1 MAVKSASKVPPK
13 NNTSTSGTTAI
24 PTVSHPKSPAHQATR
39 WASSG
44 RFVRAKSCAR
54 KDKIIPAIA
63 SGIVKPIFYE
73 YVKEKN
79 LQQVAHGIYVSEDTW
94 IDAMFLLHLRCGQAV
109 FSHESALF
117 FHDLTDREP
126 SPYAITVR
134 RGYSTTRLKAEGLS
148 VYTIK
153 PELYEVGLTT
163 GQTPFGHT
171 VPVYD
176 MERTICDLLR
186 SRSSM
191 EIQTFQ
197 GALKMYARRKDKDLR
212 TLMRYAGMFRVEKI
226 LRQYLEVLL

>member
-1 MAVKSASKVPPK
+1 MNVTKSERFEQLDRLL
-13 NNTSTSGTTAI
+13 TEHDGMLQTAQ
-24 PTVSHPKSPAHQATR
+24 V
-39 WASSG
+39 
-44 RFVRAKSCAR
+44 
-54 KDKIIPAIA
+54 IA

-117 FHDLTDREP
+117 FHDLP
-126 SPYAITVR
+126 
-134 RGYSTTRLKAEGLS
+134 
-148 VYTIK
+148 
-153 PELYEVGLTT
+153 LYEVGVTT

-171 VPVYD
+171 VPIYD

-186 SRSSM
+186 SRNNM
-191 EIQTFQ
+191 ETQTFQ

>member
-1 MAVKSASKVPPK
+1 MIVTRSERFEQLDRLL
-13 NNTSTSGTTAI
+13 TEHDGMLQTAQ
-24 PTVSHPKSPAHQATR
+24 V
-39 WASSG
+39 
-44 RFVRAKSCAR
+44 
-54 KDKIIPAIA
+54 IA

-79 LQQVAHGIYVSEDTW
+79 LQQVDHGIYVSEDAW
-94 IDAMFLLHLRCGQAV
+94 VDAMFLLHLRCNQAV

-126 SPYAITVR
+126 SKYSVTVR
-134 RGYSTTRLKAEGLS
+134 RGYSPTRLKAEGLS
-148 VYTIK
+148 VYTMK
-153 PELYEVGLTT
+153 PELFDVGLSS

-186 SRSSM
+186 SRSRI

-197 GALKMYARRKDKDLR
+197 GALKAYARRKDKNLR
-212 TLMRYAGMFRVEKI
+212 ALMQYAGMFKVEKI

>member
-1 MAVKSASKVPPK
+1 MIHGGSII
-13 NNTSTSGTTAI
+13 TLFT
-24 PTVSHPKSPAHQATR
+24 
-39 WASSG
+39 
-44 RFVRAKSCAR
+44 FVLYSCIIVAR
-54 KDKIIPAIA
+54 KEVMDVTKSERFEQLDRLLTEHDGMLQTAQVIA

-79 LQQVAHGIYVSEDTW
+79 LQQVAHGIYVSEDAW
-94 IDAMFLLHLRCGQAV
+94 VDAMFLLHLRCNQAV

-126 SPYAITVR
+126 SKYSVTVR
-134 RGYSTTRLKAEGLS
+134 RGYSPTRLKAEGLS
-148 VYTIK
+148 VYTMK
-153 PELYEVGLTT
+153 PELFDVGLSS

-186 SRSSM
+186 SRSRI

-197 GALKMYARRKDKDLR
+197 GALKAYARRKDKNLR
-212 TLMRYAGMFRVEKI
+212 ALMQYAGMFKVEKI

>member
-1 MAVKSASKVPPK
+1 MIVTRSERFEQLDRLL
-13 NNTSTSGTTAI
+13 TEHDGMLQTAQ
-24 PTVSHPKSPAHQATR
+24 V
-39 WASSG
+39 
-44 RFVRAKSCAR
+44 
-54 KDKIIPAIA
+54 IA

-79 LQQVAHGIYVSEDTW
+79 LQQVAHGIYVSEDAW
-94 IDAMFLLHLRCGQAV
+94 VDAMFLLHLRCNQAV

-126 SPYAITVR
+126 SKYSVTVR
-134 RGYSTTRLKAEGLS
+134 RGYRPTRLKAEGLS
-148 VYTIK
+148 VYTMK
-153 PELYEVGLTT
+153 PELFDVGLSS

-186 SRSSM
+186 SRSRI

-197 GALKMYARRKDKDLR
+197 GALKAYARRKDKNLR
-212 TLMRYAGMFRVEKI
+212 ALMQYAGMFKVEKI

>member
-1 MAVKSASKVPPK
+1 MTKMERFAQLDELLAEQDGMLQ
-13 NNTSTSGTTAI
+13 TSQ
-24 PTVSHPKSPAHQATR
+24 V
-39 WASSG
+39 
-44 RFVRAKSCAR
+44 VAR
-54 KDKIIPAIA
+54 
-63 SGIVKPIFYE
+63 GIVKPIFYE

-126 SPYAITVR
+126 SQYSVTVR
-134 RGYSTTRLKAEGLS
+134 RGYSPTRLKAEGLS

-153 PELYEVGLTT
+153 PELFDVELSS

-186 SRSSM
+186 SRSR
-191 EIQTFQ
+191 IWK
-197 GALKMYARRKDKDLR
+197 G
-212 TLMRYAGMFRVEKI
+212 I
-226 LRQYLEVLL
+226 

>member
-1 MAVKSASKVPPK
+1 MIVTRSERFEQLDRLL
-13 NNTSTSGTTAI
+13 TEHDGMLQTAQ
-24 PTVSHPKSPAHQATR
+24 V
-39 WASSG
+39 
-44 RFVRAKSCAR
+44 
-54 KDKIIPAIA
+54 IA

-79 LQQVAHGIYVSEDTW
+79 LQQVAHGIYVSEDAW
-94 IDAMFLLHLRCGQAV
+94 VDAMFLLHLRCNQAV

-126 SPYAITVR
+126 SKYSVTVR
-134 RGYSTTRLKAEGLS
+134 RGYSPTRLKAEGLS
-148 VYTIK
+148 VYTMK
-153 PELYEVGLTT
+153 PELFDVGLSG

-186 SRSSM
+186 SRSRI

-197 GALKMYARRKDKDLR
+197 GALKAYARRKDKNLR
-212 TLMRYAGMFRVEKI
+212 ALMQYAGMFKVEKI

>member
-1 MAVKSASKVPPK
+1 MVARREVIIVTRSERFEQLDRLL
-13 NNTSTSGTTAI
+13 TEHDGMLQTAQ
-24 PTVSHPKSPAHQATR
+24 V
-39 WASSG
+39 
-44 RFVRAKSCAR
+44 
-54 KDKIIPAIA
+54 IA

-79 LQQVAHGIYVSEDTW
+79 LQQVAHGIYVSEDAW
-94 IDAMFLLHLRCGQAV
+94 VDAMFLLHLRCNQAV

-126 SPYAITVR
+126 SKYSVTVR
-134 RGYSTTRLKAEGLS
+134 RGYSPTRLKAEGLS
-148 VYTIK
+148 VYTMK
-153 PELYEVGLTT
+153 PELFDVGLSS

-186 SRSSM
+186 SRSRI

-197 GALKMYARRKDKDLR
+197 GALKAYARRKDKNLR
-212 TLMRYAGMFRVEKI
+212 ALMQYAGMFKVEKI

>member
-1 MAVKSASKVPPK
+1 MIVTRSERFEQLDRLL
-13 NNTSTSGTTAI
+13 TEHDGMLQTAQ
-24 PTVSHPKSPAHQATR
+24 V
-39 WASSG
+39 
-44 RFVRAKSCAR
+44 
-54 KDKIIPAIA
+54 IA

-73 YVKEKN
+73 YVKKKN
-79 LQQVAHGIYVSEDTW
+79 LQQVAHGIYVSEDAW
-94 IDAMFLLHLRCGQAV
+94 VDAMFLLHLRCNQAV

-126 SPYAITVR
+126 SKYSVTVR
-134 RGYSTTRLKAEGLS
+134 RGYSPTRLKAEGLS
-148 VYTIK
+148 VYTMK
-153 PELYEVGLTT
+153 PELFDVGLSS

-186 SRSSM
+186 SRSRI

-197 GALKMYARRKDKDLR
+197 GALKAYARRKDKNLR
-212 TLMRYAGMFRVEKI
+212 ALMQYAGMFKVEKI

>member
-1 MAVKSASKVPPK
+1 MIHGGSII
-13 NNTSTSGTTAI
+13 TLFT
-24 PTVSHPKSPAHQATR
+24 
-39 WASSG
+39 
-44 RFVRAKSCAR
+44 FVLYSCIIVAR
-54 KDKIIPAIA
+54 KEVMIVTRSERFEQLDRLLTEHDGMLQTAQVIA

-79 LQQVAHGIYVSEDTW
+79 LQQVAHGIYVSEDAW
-94 IDAMFLLHLRCGQAV
+94 VDAMFLLHLRCNQAV

-126 SPYAITVR
+126 SKYSVTVR
-134 RGYSTTRLKAEGLS
+134 RGYGPTRLKAEGLS
-148 VYTIK
+148 VYTMK
-153 PELYEVGLTT
+153 PELFDVGLSS

-186 SRSSM
+186 SRSRI

-197 GALKMYARRKDKDLR
+197 GALKAYARRKDKNLR
-212 TLMRYAGMFRVEKI
+212 ALMQYAGMFKVEKI

>member
-1 MAVKSASKVPPK
+1 MTKLERFAQLDGLLAEQDGMLQTSQAV
-13 NNTSTSGTTAI
+13 
-24 PTVSHPKSPAHQATR
+24 
-39 WASSG
+39 
-44 RFVRAKSCAR
+44 AR
-54 KDKIIPAIA
+54 
-63 SGIVKPIFYE
+63 GIVKPIFYE
-73 YVKEKN
+73 YIKERK
-79 LQQVAHGIYVSEDTW
+79 LEQVAHGIYVSEDTW

-153 PELYEVGLTT
+153 PELFDVGVSS

-186 SRSSM
+186 SRSRI

-197 GALKMYARRKDKDLR
+197 GALKAYARRKDKNLR
-212 TLMRYAGMFRVEKI
+212 ALMQYAGMIKVEKI

>member
-1 MAVKSASKVPPK
+1 MIHGGSI
-13 NNTSTSGTTAI
+13 STLFT
-24 PTVSHPKSPAHQATR
+24 
-39 WASSG
+39 
-44 RFVRAKSCAR
+44 FVLYSCIIVAR
-54 KDKIIPAIA
+54 KEVMIVTRSERFEQLDRLLTEHDGMLQTAQVIA

-79 LQQVAHGIYVSEDTW
+79 LQQVAHGIYVSEDAW
-94 IDAMFLLHLRCGQAV
+94 VDAMFLLHLRCNQAV

-126 SPYAITVR
+126 SKYSVTVR
-134 RGYSTTRLKAEGLS
+134 RGYSPTRLKAEGLS
-148 VYTIK
+148 VYTMK
-153 PELYEVGLTT
+153 PELFDVGLSS

-176 MERTICDLLR
+176 MERTICDLIR
-186 SRSSM
+186 SRSRI

-197 GALKMYARRKDKDLR
+197 GALKSYARRKDKNLR
-212 TLMRYAGMFRVEKI
+212 ALMQYAGMFKVETI

>member
-1 MAVKSASKVPPK
+1 MTKLERFAQLDGLLAEQDGMLQTSQAV
-13 NNTSTSGTTAI
+13 
-24 PTVSHPKSPAHQATR
+24 
-39 WASSG
+39 
-44 RFVRAKSCAR
+44 AR
-54 KDKIIPAIA
+54 
-63 SGIVKPIFYE
+63 GIVKPIFYE
-73 YVKEKN
+73 YIKERK
-79 LQQVAHGIYVSEDTW
+79 LEQVAHGIYVSEDTW

-153 PELYEVGLTT
+153 PELFDVGVSS

-186 SRSSM
+186 SRSRI

-197 GALKMYARRKDKDLR
+197 GALKAYARRKDKNLR
-212 TLMRYAGMFRVEKI
+212 ALMQYAGMFRVEKI

>member
-1 MAVKSASKVPPK
+1 MTRSERFKQLDRLLTEHDGMLQ
-13 NNTSTSGTTAI
+13 TSQ
-24 PTVSHPKSPAHQATR
+24 V
-39 WASSG
+39 
-44 RFVRAKSCAR
+44 
-54 KDKIIPAIA
+54 IA
-63 SGIVKPIFYE
+63 GGIVKPIFYE

-79 LQQVAHGIYVSEDTW
+79 LQQVAHGIYVSEDAW
-94 IDAMFLLHLRCGQAV
+94 VDAMFLLHLRCNQAV

-126 SPYAITVR
+126 SQYSVTVW
-134 RGYSTTRLKAEGLS
+134 RGYSPTRLKAEGLS

-153 PELYEVGLTT
+153 PELFDVELSS

-186 SRSSM
+186 SRSRI

-197 GALKMYARRKDKDLR
+197 GALKAYARRKDKNLR
-212 TLMRYAGMFRVEKI
+212 ALMQYAGMFKVEKI

>member
-1 MAVKSASKVPPK
+1 MYDSSTKGSDGMTKLERFAQLDGLLAEQDGMLQTSQAV
-13 NNTSTSGTTAI
+13 
-24 PTVSHPKSPAHQATR
+24 
-39 WASSG
+39 
-44 RFVRAKSCAR
+44 AR
-54 KDKIIPAIA
+54 
-63 SGIVKPIFYE
+63 GIVKPIFYE
-73 YVKEKN
+73 YIKERK
-79 LQQVAHGIYVSEDTW
+79 LEQVAHGIYVSEDTW

-153 PELYEVGLTT
+153 PELFDVGVSS

-186 SRSSM
+186 SRSRI

-197 GALKMYARRKDKDLR
+197 GALKAYARRKDKNLR
-212 TLMRYAGMFRVEKI
+212 ALMQYAGMFKVEKI

>member
-1 MAVKSASKVPPK
+1 MIVTRSERFEQLDRLL
-13 NNTSTSGTTAI
+13 TEHDGMLQTAQ
-24 PTVSHPKSPAHQATR
+24 V
-39 WASSG
+39 
-44 RFVRAKSCAR
+44 
-54 KDKIIPAIA
+54 IA

-79 LQQVAHGIYVSEDTW
+79 LQQVAHGIYVSEDAW
-94 IDAMFLLHLRCGQAV
+94 VDAMFLLHLRCNQAV

-126 SPYAITVR
+126 SKYSVTVR
-134 RGYSTTRLKAEGLS
+134 RGYSPTRLKAEGLS
-148 VYTIK
+148 VYTMK
-153 PELYEVGLTT
+153 PELFDVGLSS

-186 SRSSM
+186 SRSRI
-191 EIQTFQ
+191 EIQIFQ
-197 GALKMYARRKDKDLR
+197 GALKAYARRKDKNLR
-212 TLMRYAGMFRVEKI
+212 ALMQYAGMFKVEKI

>member
-1 MAVKSASKVPPK
+1 MIVTRSERFEQLDRLL
-13 NNTSTSGTTAI
+13 TEHDGMLQTAQ
-24 PTVSHPKSPAHQATR
+24 V
-39 WASSG
+39 
-44 RFVRAKSCAR
+44 
-54 KDKIIPAIA
+54 IA

-79 LQQVAHGIYVSEDTW
+79 LQQVAHGIYVSEDAW
-94 IDAMFLLHLRCGQAV
+94 VDAMFLLHLRCNQAV

-126 SPYAITVR
+126 SKYSVTVR
-134 RGYSTTRLKAEGLS
+134 RGYSPTSLKAEGLS
-148 VYTIK
+148 VYTMK
-153 PELYEVGLTT
+153 PELFDVGLSS

-186 SRSSM
+186 SRSRI

-197 GALKMYARRKDKDLR
+197 GALKAYARRKDKNLR
-212 TLMRYAGMFRVEKI
+212 ALMQYAGMFKVEKI

>member
-1 MAVKSASKVPPK
+1 MNVTKSERFEQLDRLL
-13 NNTSTSGTTAI
+13 TEHDGMLQTAQ
-24 PTVSHPKSPAHQATR
+24 V
-39 WASSG
+39 
-44 RFVRAKSCAR
+44 
-54 KDKIIPAIA
+54 IA

-79 LQQVAHGIYVSEDTW
+79 LQQVAHGIYVSEDAW
-94 IDAMFLLHLRCGQAV
+94 VDAMFLLHLRCNQAV

-126 SPYAITVR
+126 SKYSVTVR
-134 RGYSTTRLKAEGLS
+134 RGYSPTRLKAEGLS
-148 VYTIK
+148 VYTMK
-153 PELYEVGLTT
+153 PELFDVGLSS

-186 SRSSM
+186 SRSRI

-197 GALKMYARRKDKDLR
+197 GALKAYARRKDKNLR
-212 TLMRYAGMFRVEKI
+212 ALMQYAGMFKVEKI

>member
-1 MAVKSASKVPPK
+1 MMIVTRSERFEQLDRLL
-13 NNTSTSGTTAI
+13 TEHDGMLQTAQ
-24 PTVSHPKSPAHQATR
+24 V
-39 WASSG
+39 
-44 RFVRAKSCAR
+44 
-54 KDKIIPAIA
+54 IA

-79 LQQVAHGIYVSEDTW
+79 LQQVAHGIYVSEDAW
-94 IDAMFLLHLRCGQAV
+94 VDAMFLLHLRCNQAV

-126 SPYAITVR
+126 SKYSVTVR
-134 RGYSTTRLKAEGLS
+134 RGYSPTRLKAEGLS
-148 VYTIK
+148 VYTMK
-153 PELYEVGLTT
+153 PELFDVGLSS

-186 SRSSM
+186 SRSRI

-197 GALKMYARRKDKDLR
+197 GALKAYARRKDKNLR
-212 TLMRYAGMFRVEKI
+212 ALMQYAGMFKVEKI

>member
-1 MAVKSASKVPPK
+1 MIHGGSII
-13 NNTSTSGTTAI
+13 TLFT
-24 PTVSHPKSPAHQATR
+24 
-39 WASSG
+39 
-44 RFVRAKSCAR
+44 FVLYSCIIVAR
-54 KDKIIPAIA
+54 KEVMIVTRSERFEQLDRLLTEHDGMLQTAQVIA

-79 LQQVAHGIYVSEDTW
+79 LQQVAHGIYVSEDAW
-94 IDAMFLLHLRCGQAV
+94 VDAMFLLHLRCNQAV

-126 SPYAITVR
+126 SKYSVTVR
-134 RGYSTTRLKAEGLS
+134 RGYSPTRLKAEGLS
-148 VYTIK
+148 VYTMK
-153 PELYEVGLTT
+153 PELFDVGLSS

-186 SRSSM
+186 SRSRI

-197 GALKMYARRKDKDLR
+197 GALKAYARRKDKNLR
-212 TLMRYAGMFRVEKI
+212 ALMQYAGMFKVEKI

>member
-1 MAVKSASKVPPK
+1 MIHGGSII
-13 NNTSTSGTTAI
+13 TLFT
-24 PTVSHPKSPAHQATR
+24 
-39 WASSG
+39 
-44 RFVRAKSCAR
+44 FVLYSCIIVAR
-54 KDKIIPAIA
+54 KEVMIVTRSERFEQLDRLLTEHDGMLQTAQVIA
-63 SGIVKPIFYE
+63 SGILKPIFYE

-79 LQQVAHGIYVSEDTW
+79 LQQVAHGIYVSEDAW
-94 IDAMFLLHLRCGQAV
+94 VDAMFLLHLRCNQAV

-126 SPYAITVR
+126 SKYSVTVR
-134 RGYSTTRLKAEGLS
+134 RGYSPTRLKAEGLS
-148 VYTIK
+148 VYTMK
-153 PELYEVGLTT
+153 PELFDVGLSS

-186 SRSSM
+186 SRSRI

-197 GALKMYARRKDKDLR
+197 GALKAYARRKDKNLR
-212 TLMRYAGMFRVEKI
+212 ALMQYAGMFKVEKI

>member
-1 MAVKSASKVPPK
+1 MIVTRSERFEQLDRLL
-13 NNTSTSGTTAI
+13 TEHDGMLQTAQ
-24 PTVSHPKSPAHQATR
+24 V
-39 WASSG
+39 
-44 RFVRAKSCAR
+44 
-54 KDKIIPAIA
+54 IA

-79 LQQVAHGIYVSEDTW
+79 LQQVAHGIYVSEDAW
-94 IDAMFLLHLRCGQAV
+94 VDAMFLLHLRCNQAV

-126 SPYAITVR
+126 SKYSVTVR
-134 RGYSTTRLKAEGLS
+134 RGYSPTRLKAEGLS
-148 VYTIK
+148 VYTMK
-153 PELYEVGLTT
+153 PELFDVGLSS

-176 MERTICDLLR
+176 MELTICDLLR
-186 SRSSM
+186 SRSRI

-197 GALKMYARRKDKDLR
+197 GALKAYARRKDKNLR
-212 TLMRYAGMFRVEKI
+212 ALMQYAGMFKVEKI